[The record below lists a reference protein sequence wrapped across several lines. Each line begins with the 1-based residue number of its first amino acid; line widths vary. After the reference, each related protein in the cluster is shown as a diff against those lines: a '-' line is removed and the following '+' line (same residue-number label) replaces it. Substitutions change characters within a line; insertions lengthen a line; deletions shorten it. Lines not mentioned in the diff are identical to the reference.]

1 MADLLADLRAALAAS
16 AATPEFRADA
26 EAYAEHRSAA
36 RVAVP
41 GHAPRLKVAR
51 VLVQL
56 ATAEPGLRVARVVVA
71 GASGCSDFR
80 GTVVAEDVDGRAHR
94 FAFVWDCRW
103 RAAEE
108 GWVGRSGAPDQARA
122 AAAFG
127 WRCFAEW
134 RALAVSPAGA

>member
-26 EAYAEHRSAA
+26 VAYAEHRPAE
-36 RVAVP
+36 RVVVP

-56 ATAEPGLRVARVVVA
+56 AAAEPRLRVARVVVA
-71 GASGCSDFR
+71 GASGCADFR
-80 GTVVAEDVDGRAHR
+80 GSVVAEDVDGRAHR

-103 RAAEE
+103 RADEQ
-108 GWVGRSGAPDQARA
+108 GWIASSGTPDQARA
-122 AAAFG
+122 ARVFG

-134 RALAVSPAGA
+134 RALSGAPTAT

>member
-26 EAYAEHRSAA
+26 EAYAEHRPAE
-36 RVAVP
+36 RVVVP

-56 ATAEPGLRVARVVVA
+56 AAAEPGLRVARVVVA
-71 GASGCSDFR
+71 GASGCADFR
-80 GTVVAEDVDGRAHR
+80 GTVVAEDAEGRAHR

-103 RAAEE
+103 RATSRA
-108 GWVGRSGAPDQARA
+108 GSLRRARPTRGAPP
-122 AAAFG
+122 
-127 WRCFAEW
+127 RCSAGG
-134 RALAVSPAGA
+134 ASPSGGR